1 MGHSS
6 YGITSSNPIVLL
18 LQHQLLFQRVKE
30 ERRGDIIFSK
40 NLFYSF
46 LYLMATKRMK
56 TLFYVHVLTIIIAVI
71 IVVDAWMPSMPIP
84 IPMRS
89 QTQTQTQTINDRHN
103 QNQYFT
109 RLKVSNINIDTVDEK
124 IDVVADAF
132 NTIADD
138 DDDDTDSVDAALIG
152 RNATTTTKSSS
163 LPDFGKTTIE
173 VDTIKLVK
181 KRRKRET
188 KKKIDDYDTTVGMET
203 QEIVEEDKNSK
214 WIRKDLFGS
223 SLVDQTMDE
232 LKKDADFQS
241 TLKRVE
247 KVGLAGISREER
259 TQRRRAL
266 DKLNVEPF
274 AKFVSSELKKKHEEE
289 QEKETIQSSG
299 TAIAEEE
306 IEEGDHKIS
315 ISSASSS
322 PPLFHLQRKT
332 PKILQ
337 INIGLYCNQACGHCH
352 VESSPMRTTEMMTTQ
367 IAAQCLT
374 LLKNTPSITTL
385 DITGG
390 APELND
396 NFRYLVSMA
405 RAIRGPSL
413 IIIDRCNL
421 TVLQEPGQEDLVE
434 FLKEHRV
441 QIVAS
446 LPCYSEDNVDTQRG
460 NGVFERS
467 VSALLALNKAGYGHH
482 HNTYKSDNLQLD
494 LVYNPLGAFLPPPQ
508 DKLQEQYTKQLDDNF
523 GILFNSL
530 YTITNMPIKRFAD
543 FLHRRGE
550 LEEYMELLV
559 RNFNADTLT
568 ELMCLDT
575 INIAWD
581 GKIYDC
587 DFNQQLGYSI
597 GVDSIHQG
605 GKTVFDIESLD
616 ELQETKI
623 RTDNHCFG
631 CTAGMGSS

>member
-1 MGHSS
+1 M
-6 YGITSSNPIVLL
+6 IL
-18 LQHQLLFQRVKE
+18 
-30 ERRGDIIFSK
+30 
-40 NLFYSF
+40 
-46 LYLMATKRMK
+46 K
-56 TLFYVHVLTIIIAVI
+56 TLFYVHVLTIIMAVV

-84 IPMRS
+84 IPMRRS
-89 QTQTQTQTINDRHN
+89 QIQTQQQIQTSNDSHN
-103 QNQYFT
+103 HHQNQYFT
-109 RLKVSNINIDTVDEK
+109 RLKVSDINIDTVDEK

-132 NTIADD
+132 NTVDD
-138 DDDDTDSVDAALIG
+138 DDVDNDNAGVDGLIG
-152 RNATTTTKSSS
+152 TNTTTTTTTKSSS

-188 KKKIDDYDTTVGMET
+188 KKKASDGDDYDTTVGMEK
-203 QEIVEEDKNSK
+203 QEIVEDKNSK

-232 LKKDADFQS
+232 LKKDTDFQS

-266 DKLNVEPF
+266 DNLNVEPF
-274 AKFVSSELKKKHEEE
+274 AKFVSSELKKK
-289 QEKETIQSSG
+289 QQQQQETIQSG
-299 TAIAEEE
+299 TAMAEEE
-306 IEEGDHKIS
+306 EEGDHT
-315 ISSASSS
+315 ISSSSTS
-322 PPLFHLQRKT
+322 IPPVFHLQRKI

-421 TVLQEPGQEDLVE
+421 TVLQEPGQEDLVD

-467 VSALLALNKAGYGHH
+467 ISALLALNQAGYGHH
-482 HNTYKSDNLQLD
+482 QEQYRSDNLQLD

-508 DKLQEQYTKQLDDNF
+508 DKLQAQYTKQLEDNF

-605 GKTVFDIESLD
+605 GKTVFDIDSLD